1 MLIMMTMVA
10 AMLVMVVL
18 VVVIVSMAIIM
29 GTPGS
34 RHVRANEPGTFA
46 SSEPSIALTF
56 AGRWWSRGS
65 EPAASLENPEPQ
77 SGWIGVHPGLARVT

>member
-10 AMLVMVVL
+10 AMLVMVV

-34 RHVRANEPGTFA
+34 RHVRASQLGTFA
-46 SSEPSIALTF
+46 SSEPSIAFTF

-77 SGWIGVHPGLARVT
+77 SGWISVHPGLARVT